1 MEVILP
7 IRTKITKLSKWSP
20 NQEGTFIVTQVIYG
34 SEYKLST
41 WEGEELARSVNGKY
55 LKKYR
60 PTMWEAVNIKEN
72 SLPQPQASWVTKV
85 QVKKKRKKA

>member
-20 NQEGTFIVTQVIYG
+20 NQEGPFIATQVIYG

-41 WEGEELARSVNGKY
+41 
-55 LKKYR
+55 
-60 PTMWEAVNIKEN
+60 
-72 SLPQPQASWVTKV
+72 
-85 QVKKKRKKA
+85 